1 MTGRGIPYAVPVGNA
16 GESTS
21 GAAAAPGRVRRA
33 FSDLAKRPLRQL
45 ATWAAGVALL
55 LTAPF
60 GGWADAAKPAL
71 ATAEAKQVIHTGP
84 LDITIERISS
94 STRPSKAFTALED
107 GQYLMVFGTV
117 KSTQP
122 TTLDNGELAE
132 VVRLVGVDGLQKS
145 NLDSRPVPVGESTTA
160 KPLGYY
166 VVDST
171 MMFEVPPLM
180 TFEVAWVWQRTGSV
194 TPPASVQVEIEK
206 LTFRE
211 SSLEDSFE
219 WLDPAPMAHLRLPVT
234 VKDPYVDP
242 KPAS

>member
-1 MTGRGIPYAVPVGNA
+1 MPVGNA

-122 TTLDNGELAE
+122 KSLDSGELGEA
-132 VVRLVGVDGLQKS
+132 VRLVGVDGLTRS
-145 NLDSRPVPVGESTTA
+145 NLDKTPVPAAESTRA
-160 KPLGYY
+160 KPAVYY

-180 TFEVAWVWQRTGSV
+180 TFEVAWVWERTGSV

-206 LTFRE
+206 FTYRQ
-211 SSLEDSFE
+211 SSLEDSFG
-219 WLDPAPMAHLRLPVT
+219 WLDPVPTAHLRLPVAI
-234 VKDPYVDP
+234 KDPYVDP
-242 KPAS
+242 KKATP